1 MQHDRELM
9 NYNIKN
15 DFSSIIIIGIALII
29 STAIFILSW
38 YEYYLIAV
46 IILVVGSFVTYITIK
61 QKYLQSLC
69 ALIPFSQ
76 PLPLALGGK
85 TIGFMPE
92 YILLPIMGLFLLIEK
107 VRHNKYEL
115 LHTGLIIP
123 YTLFLFVSGVSLA
136 FTGSEIGFSKI
147 IPGIGTFYIL
157 SIALIVFICLN
168 EYIKS
173 ENQSV
178 DITFVLLASSI
189 LVSLYGIFEY
199 TINLS
204 ITNYR
209 IRSFFVTLLWE
220 EGGSNPNSLGTYLMI
235 IILLG
240 IGIRKEYHGRRKSMI
255 NFSLL
260 LNFIALVLSGSRSSL
275 LATLIGGF
283 VLGVRR
289 DKRILLA
296 AIPLIGG
303 ITYVISTIPRA
314 WDRLTSIISILS
326 DRQVINF
333 FLHVDPNKLDWD
345 RIGFF
350 GLSGYNI
357 DIIAGANRFATWVT
371 SIKVFSGH
379 PVLGVGFQ
387 MSKEYVGFE
396 TAENLWLDIAI
407 MTGAVG
413 MFFFLWWVFRI
424 VKISRADKYNTVS
437 PFTDSF
443 GESYRIIL
451 LGIFITTLTGS
462 VMFVLKLVILFW
474 VLTSLQCTLHLRR
487 TTIE

>member
-1 MQHDRELM
+1 MEYDRELM

-15 DFSSIIIIGIALII
+15 NYSLRIIISIVLIMSIGI
-29 STAIFILSW
+29 FVLSW
-38 YEYYLIAV
+38 YEYYLIAI
-46 IILVVGSFVTYITIK
+46 IILLASCFLVFTIIK

-69 ALIPFSQ
+69 AFIPFSQ
-76 PLPLALGGK
+76 PLPLALGAK

-92 YILLPIMGLFLLIEK
+92 YILLPIIGLFLIIEK
-107 VRHNKYEL
+107 VRQNKIEL
-115 LHTGLIIP
+115 LHTGLIVP

-136 FTGSEIGFSKI
+136 LTGSEIGFAKI
-147 IPGIGTFYIL
+147 IPGIGTLYIL
-157 SIALIVFICLN
+157 SIALIFFICLN

-173 ENQSV
+173 ENQSA

-199 TINLS
+199 IINLS
-204 ITNYR
+204 VTNYR
-209 IRSFFVTLLWE
+209 IRSFFGTFLWE

-240 IGIRKEYHGRRKSMI
+240 VGMRKEYHGGRKSII

-275 LATLIGGF
+275 LAALVGGF

-296 AIPLIGG
+296 AIPLMGG

-314 WDRLTSIISILS
+314 WDRLTSIFSILS
-326 DRQVINF
+326 DQKVINF
-333 FLHVDPNKLDWD
+333 FLHVDPNKLNWE

-371 SIKVFSGH
+371 GIKVFSEY
-379 PVLGVGFQ
+379 PILGVGFQ
-387 MSKEYVGFE
+387 MSKDYAGFE

-407 MTGAVG
+407 MTGAIG
-413 MFFFLWWVFRI
+413 MFLFLWWVFRI
-424 VKISRADKYNTVS
+424 VKISRADKEIHVS

-474 VLTSLQCTLHLRR
+474 VLTSLQCALHLRR
-487 TTIE
+487 TTFD

>member
-1 MQHDRELM
+1 M

-15 DFSSIIIIGIALII
+15 NYPLLIIISIVIIVSIII
-29 STAIFILSW
+29 FVLSW
-38 YEYYLIAV
+38 YEYYLIA
-46 IILVVGSFVTYITIK
+46 IIIIVSGCFLVFAIIK
-61 QKYLQSLC
+61 NKYLQSLC

-76 PLPLALGGK
+76 PLPLALGVK

-92 YILLPIMGLFLLIEK
+92 YILLPILSLFLIVEKMRQNKIEFI
-107 VRHNKYEL
+107 
-115 LHTGLIIP
+115 HTGLIIP
-123 YTLFLFVSGVSLA
+123 YALFLLVSGISLTL
-136 FTGSEIGFSKI
+136 TGAEIGFARI
-147 IPGIGTFYIL
+147 IPGIGTLYIL

-168 EYIKS
+168 ENVKS
-173 ENQSV
+173 ENQSA

-189 LVSLYGIFEY
+189 LVSLYGIIEY
-199 TINLS
+199 IIHYS

-235 IILLG
+235 MVLLG
-240 IGIRKEYHGRRKSMI
+240 VGIRRVYYGKRKSLI
-255 NFSLL
+255 NLSLL

-283 VLGVRR
+283 ALGVRR
-289 DKRILLA
+289 DKRILLV

-303 ITYVISTIPRA
+303 ITYIISTIPRA

-326 DRQVINF
+326 DQKVINF
-333 FLHVDPNKLDWD
+333 FLHVDPNKLDWE
-345 RIGFF
+345 RIGLF
-350 GLSGYNI
+350 GLGGYNI

-371 SIKVFSGH
+371 GIKVFSKF
-379 PVLGVGFQ
+379 PLLGVGFQ
-387 MSKEYVGFE
+387 MSKDYTGFE

-407 MTGAVG
+407 MTGVIG
-413 MFFFLWWVFRI
+413 MFLFLWWVIRI
-424 VKISRADKYNTVS
+424 VKISRADKEINMN

-462 VMFVLKLVILFW
+462 VMFVLKLVVLFW
-474 VLTSLQCTLHLRR
+474 VLTSLQCALHSKR
-487 TTIE
+487 TASN